1 LEIATV
7 GARITAEMIG
17 ASLGQ
22 YRILQRLGAGG
33 MGEVYAAEDTRLK
46 RRVALKVLPPQV
58 ADDPD
63 RRKRF
68 LREAEAVAS
77 LDHPNIVAIH
87 SIETAE
93 TTGDDRARP
102 VYFFTMQLVEGKT
115 LGELI
120 PERGFAPGRL
130 LEIAVPLADAVGA
143 AHRRGIT
150 HRDLKPGNVM
160 IGDDGRV
167 RVLDFGL
174 AKVRQAGDAGQV
186 AHDAP
191 TVEQASLTRAGA
203 VLGTAPYMS
212 PEQIKGLTVD
222 PRSDVFSLG
231 CVLYEMAV
239 GAPPF
244 AGPTAADLMSA
255 ILRDAPAPV
264 CAQNT
269 ALPERLDAI
278 IARCLAKD
286 PAERYA
292 TAGELRADL
301 AALRDAGPG
310 DRTLVAERDGAAAAS
325 ASPLSS
331 SSTLPARPSL
341 AIMPFVNLSGD
352 PADDA
357 FALGLWTDINSD
369 LVKLSGLFLVSQGST
384 GVYIGKTVSPQE
396 VGRELGVRH
405 LLEGTVRR
413 AGERVRITAQLTD
426 TETGAIVWGE
436 RYDRTLDEL
445 FELQDEVNDAIVTAL
460 HIKLLHGESY
470 RIVGR
475 SLKSPRARE
484 LFYQAIG
491 VLFSYKRA
499 ELAESHRL
507 LNEVAKIEP
516 ESPLPYVFMA
526 FAHYFEASYGYT
538 ESAERSLDAAL
549 DAADRALELDDPTG
563 EAQLVRGMVLLMRGD
578 HAAALEASE
587 RSIPD
592 RPSCPWSYAL
602 KGALLNYTGRP
613 AEAVEVARVAIR
625 HTPLYPP
632 VFPSVLAMG
641 HYLLGE
647 HDEAIDAARG
657 TLELT
662 PDNVEAHA
670 ILGAALAASGRD
682 VEAREA
688 RLEIMRVKPDFTLD
702 DFARGQPFEDPAV
715 LDGLLADLRK
725 IGLS

>member
-1 LEIATV
+1 
-7 GARITAEMIG
+7 MIG
-17 ASLGQ
+17 QSLGH
-22 YRILQRLGAGG
+22 YRILGRLGAGG

-46 RRVALKVLPPQV
+46 RRVALKVLPADV

-63 RRKRF
+63 RRMRF
-68 LREAEAVAS
+68 QREAEAVAS

-87 SIETAE
+87 SFETVSA
-93 TTGDDRARP
+93 TGDGEARP
-102 VYFFTMQLVEGKT
+102 VHFFTMQLVDGKT

-120 PERGFAPGRL
+120 PDRGFAPGRL

-143 AHRRGIT
+143 AHRKGVT
-150 HRDLKPGNVM
+150 HRDLKPDNVM

-174 AKVRQAGDAGQV
+174 AKLRQAGDDGELIY
-186 AHDAP
+186 DAP
-191 TVEQASLTRAGA
+191 TVEQVSLTRAGA
-203 VLGTAPYMS
+203 VLGTVPYMS
-212 PEQIKGLTVD
+212 PEQVKGLAVD

-264 CAQNT
+264 CPQNV
-269 ALPERLDAI
+269 ALPEQIDAI
-278 IARCLAKD
+278 IGRCLAKE

-292 TAGELRADL
+292 TACELHGDL
-301 AALRDAGPG
+301 AALRGAGASE
-310 DRTLVAERDGAAAAS
+310 RTAVGERAGAATAAAS
-325 ASPLSS
+325 ARSS
-331 SSTLPARPSL
+331 ASTLPARPSL
-341 AIMPFVNLSGD
+341 AIMPFVNLGGD

-384 GVYIGKTVSPQE
+384 GVYIGKAVSPQE

-413 AGERVRITAQLTD
+413 AGARVRITAQLTD
-426 TETGAIVWGE
+426 TQTGAIVWGD

-445 FELQDEVNDAIVTAL
+445 LELQDEVTDAIVTAL
-460 HIKLLHGESY
+460 HVKLLHGESY

-484 LFYQAIG
+484 LFYQALG
-491 VLFSYKRA
+491 VLFTYKRA
-499 ELAESHRL
+499 ELAEAHRL
-507 LNEVAKIEP
+507 LSQVAEIEP
-516 ESPLPYVFMA
+516 ESPVPPVFLA

-549 DAADRALELDDPTG
+549 DAVDRAVELDDPTG

-592 RPSCPWSYAL
+592 RPSCPWGYAL

-632 VFPSVLAMG
+632 IFPSVLAMG

-662 PDNVEAHA
+662 PDSIEAHA
-670 ILGAALAASGRD
+670 VLGAALAASGRD
-682 VEAREA
+682 AEAREA
-688 RLEIMRVKPDFTLD
+688 RFEIMRVKPDFTLRE
-702 DFARGQPFEDPAV
+702 FAKGHPFEDPAV

-725 IGLS
+725 AGLS